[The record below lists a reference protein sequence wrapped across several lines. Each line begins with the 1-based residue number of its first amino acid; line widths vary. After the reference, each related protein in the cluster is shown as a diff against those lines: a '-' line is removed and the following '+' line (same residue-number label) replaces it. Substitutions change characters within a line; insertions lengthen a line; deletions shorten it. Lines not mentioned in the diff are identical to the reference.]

1 MTDSDVEPPSEDDAS
16 SSGDSEPNT
25 IPLKPES
32 SDEISPA
39 IRPYDAEIA
48 SGSQPATSPTGEEYS
63 LLNPPESWEIAGP
76 EWHRVEK
83 VDPPRATISKTSAMR
98 RKKQAAVLNPMM
110 CNLIVFVSSVCVMV
124 LELTASRLIAKHVG
138 SSLYTWTSVI
148 GVVLAGIT
156 IGNFVGGWM
165 ADRMDREKILGRL
178 FLLASVASLRRSRKR
193 VTSIRSGPC
202 FMSC

>member
-1 MTDSDVEPPSEDDAS
+1 MTDSDAELPSQDDSS

-25 IPLKPES
+25 IPLKPELN
-32 SDEISPA
+32 DEISPA
-39 IRPYDAEIA
+39 IRPYDAPLTSEHK
-48 SGSQPATSPTGEEYS
+48 PATSPTGEEYS
-63 LLNPPESWEIAGP
+63 LLNPPEGWETAGP

-83 VDPPRATISKTSAMR
+83 VDPPRATISEKSSRR
-98 RKKQAAVLNPMM
+98 RKQRAGLLSPMG

-156 IGNFVGGWM
+156 VGNFVGGWM
-165 ADRMDREKILGRL
+165 ADRFDREKILGRL
-178 FLLASVASLRRSRKR
+178 FLLASVASLS
-193 VTSIRSGPC
+193 VL
-202 FMSC
+202 